1 MIVFSRTTSDE
12 SHTAALASALADTIV
27 PTDVILLEGEMGAG
41 KTTFTRA
48 FAQALGITQGVS
60 SPTFVI
66 VNVYPVPPRKDALA
80 RLVHIDAY
88 RVTSD
93 EDLEPL
99 GWDQLFH
106 SHTKLAAPDAIALI
120 EWPGNI
126 AHALPSPDNCLR
138 VQIRPVGATAREFT
152 FTLPPAFRTRPRADW
167 FIERPPIRCPKTK
180 RWTSPTALTY
190 PFFDKRAQDADL
202 YGWLT
207 DTYAVPPPASSTPP
221 DPNTST

>member
-1 MIVFSRTTSDE
+1 MIVFSRTTTDE
-12 SHTAALASALADTIV
+12 SHTAALASGLADTLV

-48 FAQALGITQGVS
+48 LANSLGITHGVS

-66 VNVYPVPPRKDALA
+66 VNVYPVPPRRDGLT

-99 GWDQLFH
+99 GWDQLFDPH
-106 SHTKLAAPDAIALI
+106 SRLAAPDAVALI

-126 AHALPSPDNCLR
+126 AHALPSPDRCIR
-138 VQIRPVGATAREFT
+138 VQIRPVGPSAREFT
-152 FTLPPAFRTRPRADW
+152 FTLPATFHSRPHAEW
-167 FIERPPIRCPKTK
+167 FIERSPIRCPKTK
-180 RWTSPTALTY
+180 RWTSPTATTY
-190 PFFDKRAQDADL
+190 PFFDQRAQSADL
-202 YGWLT
+202 FGWLT
-207 DTYAVPPPASSTPP
+207 DSYAVPPPSESNPPPP
-221 DPNTST
+221 DATN

>member
-1 MIVFSRTTSDE
+1 MIVFSRTTTDE
-12 SHTAALASALADTIV
+12 SHTAALASALADTLA

-48 FAQALGITQGVS
+48 LADALGITQGVS

-66 VNVYPVPPRKDALA
+66 VNVYPVPPRKDSLA

-99 GWDQLFH
+99 GWDQLFDP
-106 SHTKLAAPDAIALI
+106 HTRLAAPDAIALI
-120 EWPGNI
+120 EWPSNI
-126 AHALPSPDNCLR
+126 AHALPSPDHCIR
-138 VQIRPVGATAREFT
+138 VQIRPVGPSSREFT
-152 FTLPPAFRTRPRADW
+152 FTLPATFRSRQHAEW

-180 RWTSPTALTY
+180 RWTSPTAATY
-190 PFFDKRAQDADL
+190 PFFDKRAQNADL
-202 YGWLT
+202 FGWLT
-207 DTYAVPPPASSTPP
+207 DSYAVPPPPESDSPP
-221 DPNTST
+221 TDPTN

>member
-1 MIVFSRTTSDE
+1 MIVFSRTTTDE
-12 SHTAALASALADTIV
+12 SHTAALASGLADILA

-48 FAQALGITQGVS
+48 LAESLGITQGVS

-66 VNVYPVPPRKDALA
+66 VNVYPVPARKDALA

-99 GWDQLFH
+99 GWDQLFDP
-106 SHTKLAAPDAIALI
+106 HTRLAAPDAAALI

-126 AHALPSPDNCLR
+126 AHALPARDACIHI
-138 VQIRPVGATAREFT
+138 QIRPVGQTSRQFT
-152 FTLPPAFRTRPRADW
+152 FTLPPAFRSRPRAEW
-167 FIERPPIRCPKTK
+167 LIERPPIRCPKTK

-207 DTYAVPPPASSTPP
+207 DSYAVPPPPASDSPPTDST
-221 DPNTST
+221 N